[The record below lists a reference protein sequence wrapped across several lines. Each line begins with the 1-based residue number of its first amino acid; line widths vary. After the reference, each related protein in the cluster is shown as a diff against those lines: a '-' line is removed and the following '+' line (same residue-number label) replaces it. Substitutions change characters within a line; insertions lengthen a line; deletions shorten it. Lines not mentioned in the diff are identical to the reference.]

1 MDETKMREFILESA
15 AMLVQEGG
23 ADHLTLDHVAA
34 AAGLPPDA
42 VSANFPDLES
52 LVVAMVD
59 RLVSSFHDA
68 VAEACGDDESPGCW
82 LRAYVRI
89 GFERDGSGDVSRVAR
104 ALLSSIH
111 YRPHFVESVRER
123 EVEIQ
128 DWINRSGIAPERG
141 IVIRAA
147 MEGIFLSRMLG
158 IELIPS
164 DLRQSVEAEL
174 VALTCSHSAA

>member
-1 MDETKMREFILESA
+1 MDDAKTREFILESA

-23 ADHLTLDHVAA
+23 ADRLTLDDIAV
-34 AAGLPPDA
+34 AAGLPQETI
-42 VSANFPDLES
+42 NGHFPDLDS
-52 LVVAMVD
+52 LVTAMVD

-82 LRAYVRI
+82 LRAYVQT
-89 GFERDGSGDVSRVAR
+89 GFERDGSGDVSKVAR
-104 ALLSSIH
+104 ALLSSTH
-111 YRPHFVESVRER
+111 YRPQFVESVRER

-158 IELIPS
+158 VELIPD
-164 DLRQSVEAEL
+164 DLRRTVEAEL
-174 VALTCSHSAA
+174 VALTYPDGAA